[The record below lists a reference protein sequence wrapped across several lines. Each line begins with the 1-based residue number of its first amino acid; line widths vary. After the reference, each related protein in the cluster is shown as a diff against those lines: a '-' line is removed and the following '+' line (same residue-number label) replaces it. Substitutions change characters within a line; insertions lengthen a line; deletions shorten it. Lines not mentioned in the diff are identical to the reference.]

1 VQWPETLCPHRQ
13 RVYSAARRGR
23 AIALGFIRSGFSS
36 VTPAKAGVQG
46 NQRALA
52 ILDPGFRRDDEQENE
67 PNLPNAIA
75 LCGAGSGR
83 DVEASSGGAG
93 LTTVP
98 AGLNLRKL
106 TPPAE
111 EK

>member
-13 RVYSAARRGR
+13 RVYSAAHRGG
-23 AIALGFIRSGFSS
+23 AIAFGLFRPGFSS

-46 NQRALA
+46 NRHALA
-52 ILDPGFRRDDEQENE
+52 TLDPGFRRDDEQENE

-75 LCGAGSGR
+75 LRGAGSAR

-93 LTTVP
+93 LTTAP

-106 TPPAE
+106 TLPAE